1 MEHDGD
7 VRCVAMAIDGR
18 YAVSGSEDGTARV
31 WEVPSGKLLARLEH
45 GGPVSAVLLANDGNY
60 LATRGETKAGKVAVR
75 LWKAPGGKLIT
86 QIPQADGAIA
96 FSPDSKRF
104 AVATSVANS
113 GDLLIYDPATGK
125 KTFSIS
131 GNAPHALAFTADSRR
146 LTNGERVWDAVTGQE
161 VSRFQFQPDE
171 NDQVRAVAFSQDD
184 KFVVT
189 GTGGQFA
196 FIVGRSDRP
205 AAEDLQ
211 AEETK
216 KLCRAGRRVS
226 ARFQHDGFVQPRR
239 EVSGDGGRRYPG
251 ACLGGGRTERGGNAA
266 APEHCEMG
274 RFYWERSAGV
284 NCRRRW
290 NRPSL
295 GALSGHE
302 LTRITHDE
310 EAEQYSEASSNSSGK
325 YIVVGAGRRVSL
337 WESATGRVS
346 RRLVHK
352 TAVADVTFSHDGKLL
367 ATCDTTTARVWDV
380 ASSALIAPPMIQQE
394 ANIGSSLR
402 DKLKSV
408 DFSADGKLLA
418 TANGDQTAR
427 IWDVTSGNEIVRL
440 PLKGMVDM
448 ASFGADGKVF
458 VTTNSGNGPE
468 EKLDLWDGPDWH
480 LAFHEE
486 AKSALLSPD
495 GKLLA
500 IANENKLRILGVT
513 NRKQMLSI
521 DLQDQLFPCAFSLD
535 SKYIAMVDDKG
546 TVSIIEIA
554 SGQRKPP

>member
-1 MEHDGD
+1 VSLALIVSIILTIVALTQRQQAIAQKNLADQRRAEAERATQVALSRQLAAQSELLRNQHPTFLPRTVLLAAEAMQRFSSIDTYVFLRAGVSLLPRRLAQMEHDGD
-7 VRCVAMAIDGR
+7 VRCVAMAI
-18 YAVSGSEDGTARV
+18 
-31 WEVPSGKLLARLEH
+31 
-45 GGPVSAVLLANDGNY
+45 
-60 LATRGETKAGKVAVR
+60 
-75 LWKAPGGKLIT
+75 
-86 QIPQADGAIA
+86 
-96 FSPDSKRF
+96 
-104 AVATSVANS
+104 
-113 GDLLIYDPATGK
+113 
-125 KTFSIS
+125 
-131 GNAPHALAFTADSRR
+131 DSRR

-196 FIVGRSDRP
+196 FLWD
-205 AAEDLQ
+205 AATGQRLKTFRQKRQKSYAALEDVFRHDFSMTVSFSPDGKYLATAGGDIQ
-211 AEETK
+211 ARVWEVEGQKEVAT
-216 KLCRAGRRVS
+216 LPHQNMVRWAAFTGNGQQVLTAGD
-226 ARFQHDGFVQPRR
+226 DGTVR
-239 EVSGDGGRRYPG
+239 
-251 ACLGGGRTERGGNAA
+251 L
-266 APEHCEMG
+266 
-274 RFYWERSAGV
+274 WE
-284 NCRRRW
+284 
-290 NRPSL
+290 
-295 GALSGHE
+295 ALSGHE

-468 EKLDLWDGPDWH
+468 ENIDLWDGPD
-480 LAFHEE
+480 
-486 AKSALLSPD
+486 
-495 GKLLA
+495 
-500 IANENKLRILGVT
+500 
-513 NRKQMLSI
+513 
-521 DLQDQLFPCAFSLD
+521 
-535 SKYIAMVDDKG
+535 
-546 TVSIIEIA
+546 
-554 SGQRKPP
+554 